1 MRDTL
6 LLTGVIGIASGILCR
21 SFFISGFALA
31 GMLVLLG
38 VLVLSTQRTVRVLL
52 VAGVFLVCAGLG
64 MARAGMMHDTLS
76 QALTPYLTSP
86 RTINGVVVRDPD
98 VRETSTRLTVETK
111 LGSTTTRV
119 LVVAP
124 HYPEVRYGD
133 RVRVTG
139 ARSLPRSFEGDGG
152 RTFDYPHFLA
162 REGIYLMVQRAQVE
176 VVGEDTRIMVRS
188 MRALLSAKQVFVEGL
203 RAAFPEPASA
213 LAEGIL
219 TGGKQGLGE
228 KLMDAFARTGL
239 LPIVVLSGYNVMI
252 VAEMVLAMTRRVPRT
267 YALIIAGVVTTLF
280 VLIAGMG
287 TSAVRALLMAGL
299 VLLARG
305 MGRTYDALRALIAVF
320 VLMILVDPLLLSYD
334 PGFQFSFAATL
345 GLIVGTDTVAAH
357 LDRVPWNAARE
368 LIASTI
374 AAQAMVLP
382 LLLYHVG
389 LLSLVALPANLLVLP
404 VIPLAMLCSAVAG
417 VLGIVAPVV
426 APVLAFP
433 AYLLLA
439 YVVWVATFL
448 AQIPYAAITIPMFS
462 VWIVIVLYGALW
474 AVGIRMKHT
483 TPQTRTSA
491 G

>member
-38 VLVLSTQRTVRVLL
+38 VLVLSAQRTVPVAL
-52 VAGVFLVCAGLG
+52 VAGVFLVCAGVG
-64 MARAGMMHDTLS
+64 MGRALFVHDTLPP
-76 QALTPYLTSP
+76 ALVSYMNSP
-86 RTINGVVVRDPD
+86 RTIEGVVVRDPD

-124 HYPEVRYGD
+124 HYPEVHYGD

-176 VVGEDTRIMVRS
+176 VVGEDMRIVVRS
-188 MRALLSAKQVFVEGL
+188 MRALLRAKQIFVEGL
-203 RAAFPEPASA
+203 RAALPEPASA

-252 VAEMVLAMTRRVPRT
+252 VAEMVLVMTRKVPRT
-267 YALIIAGVVTTLF
+267 YALIIAGIVTTLF

-345 GLIVGTDTVAAH
+345 GLIIGTDTVAVH

-483 TPQTRTSA
+483 TPQTRVSA